1 MGMAGGG
8 QGLGLRA
15 GRRAV
20 VTGGAGFIGSH
31 VVEAFRAE
39 GWAVAVV
46 DDLSRGQAEFVPP
59 DVELLVAD
67 VADARARAF
76 IASFRPDVL
85 VHLAAQVSVAAS
97 GDDPEADARANVLGT
112 LAVGR
117 AALEAGARRF
127 VVASSAAVYGAP
139 VRIPIDE
146 EHPLQPQSPYGVSK
160 LAGEQYA
167 RVLAEQASREWCVL
181 RYANVYGPRQ
191 RSDGEAGVV
200 AVFAEAA
207 RRGVPLPVHG
217 DGEQTRDFV
226 FVEDVAEATLR
237 AAEHPAGAGQVFNVA
252 TGRETR
258 IRDLADAVWRAA
270 GRQGGVPLAFGPPR
284 PGDVRR
290 SVLQADKARRLL
302 GWVARVELTEGLART
317 LRAAAGRG
325 GGGL

>member
-1 MGMAGGG
+1 M
-8 QGLGLRA
+8 
-15 GRRAV
+15 

-46 DDLSRGQAEFVPP
+46 DDLSRGRAEFVPP
-59 DVELLVAD
+59 DVELVVAD
-67 VADARARAF
+67 VTGPRARAF
-76 IASFRPDVL
+76 IESFRPHVV

-97 GDDPEADARANVLGT
+97 VDDPEADARANVLGT

-117 AALEAGARRF
+117 AALQAGAGRF
-127 VVASSAAVYGAP
+127 VMASSAAVYGAP
-139 VRIPIDE
+139 VRLPVDEE

-160 LAGEQYA
+160 LAGEHYA
-167 RVLAEQASREWCVL
+167 RVLAQQAAREWCVL

-191 RSDGEAGVV
+191 RADGEAGVV
-200 AVFAEAA
+200 AIFAEAA
-207 RRGVPLPVHG
+207 RRGAPLPVHG

-252 TGRETR
+252 TGQETR
-258 IRDLADAVWRAA
+258 ILDLACAVWRAA
-270 GRQGGVPLAFGPPR
+270 GRQGEVALAFGPPR

-290 SVLQADKARRLL
+290 SVLRAEKARRLL
-302 GWVARVELTEGLART
+302 GWVARVGLSEGLART
-317 LRAAAGRG
+317 LSAAAGRSRG
-325 GGGL
+325 TG